1 MVFGWGKKKTEQE
14 TIEPQKEKQVK
25 LSEVKGILDD
35 VILVRTKTIVAEVKP
50 FKKKIESN
58 TDEILK
64 ITNELKQDNLK
75 ADELDK
81 RLQVIVARGKDEVIS
96 TIQNECKIKFSD
108 ISSFDSV
115 LEFNEK
121 TAQILKKIGDVLGKN
136 SKIIHLFAKKYA
148 GKLKDILAAMTSV
161 QSEIQE
167 LVGNYQKLQNDISK
181 VLSNISLINELRKTL
196 AEKDTRIS
204 ELKKNVEKYDI
215 RIKDLRNEIEKTKA
229 SKEYLDFLKTKK
241 IIDNLESEKNQ
252 LKNEINTQ
260 FTKISRPLS
269 RYEYVSSFDK
279 PQKHLLEKLVTEP
292 FDALDPVNKENIVNI
307 LLAAKKSVQGG
318 SVSVK
323 DSEKTIANIDETIS
337 LLDSYVSK
345 ILEFS
350 HKKEET
356 GKKLDTF
363 NNEKLERLE
372 KDTSKNLSDKQDAE
386 SKIQNLEKEL
396 SEIKQKISEII
407 FDIENKLQTISS
419 TKYKILTNKQNF
431 T

>member
-14 TIEPQKEKQVK
+14 IIESQKEKQIK
-25 LSEVKGILDD
+25 LSEIKGVLDD
-35 VILVRTKTIVAEVKP
+35 VVTVRTKTIVAEVKP
-50 FKKKIESN
+50 FKKKIESHI
-58 TDEILK
+58 DEVLK
-64 ITNELKQDNLK
+64 IITDLKQDDLK

-81 RLQVIVARGKDEVIS
+81 RLQVIVVRGKEEVIS
-96 TIQNECKIKFSD
+96 TIQNECKVKFSD
-108 ISSFDSV
+108 ILSLDDV
-115 LEFNEK
+115 LEFNENA
-121 TAQILKKIGDVLGKN
+121 TQILKKIGDVLGKN

-148 GKLKDILAAMTSV
+148 SKLKDILAAMTSI

-167 LVGNYQKLQNDISK
+167 LVDNNQRLQNDISK
-181 VLSNISLINELRKTL
+181 VLSNISLNNELQKTL
-196 AEKDTRIS
+196 TEKHTRIS
-204 ELKKNVEKYDI
+204 ELNKNVEKYDI
-215 RIKDLRNEIEKTKA
+215 KIKELRNEIEKTKA
-229 SKEYLDFLKTKK
+229 SKEYLDFLKTKN

-279 PQKHLLEKLVTEP
+279 PQKQLLEKLVTEP
-292 FDALDPVNKENIVNI
+292 FEVLNIVNKENIVNI

-323 DSEKTIANIDETIS
+323 DSEKTITNIDETLS
-337 LLDSYVSK
+337 SLDSYISK

-356 GKKLDTF
+356 EKKLSDF
-363 NNEKLERLE
+363 NNEKLEVLE
-372 KDTSKNLSDKQDAE
+372 KDASKNLADKQDAE

-396 SEIKQKISEII
+396 SEIKQKIPEII
-407 FDIENKLQTISS
+407 FDIERKLQTISG
-419 TKYKILTNKQNF
+419 TKYKILTN
-431 T
+431 

>member
-167 LVGNYQKLQNDISK
+167 LVDIYQKLQNDISK

>member
-14 TIEPQKEKQVK
+14 TIKPQKEKQIK
-25 LSEVKGILDD
+25 LSEIKGILDD
-35 VILVRTKTIVAEVKP
+35 VVLVRTKTIVAEVKP

-58 TDEILK
+58 TDEVLK
-64 ITNELKQDNLK
+64 ITNKLKQDDLK

-81 RLQVIVARGKDEVIS
+81 RLQVIVVRGKEEVIS
-96 TIQNECKIKFSD
+96 TIQNECKVKFSD
-108 ISSFDSV
+108 IVSLGDV

-121 TAQILKKIGDVLGKN
+121 AAQILRKIGDVLGKN

-148 GKLKDILAAMTSV
+148 TKLKDILAAMTSV

-167 LVGNYQKLQNDISK
+167 LVNNYQKLQNDISG
-181 VLSNISLINELRKTL
+181 VLSNISLINELQKTL
-196 AEKDTRIS
+196 AEKHTRIS
-204 ELKKNVEKYDI
+204 EHKKNVEKYETK
-215 RIKDLRNEIEKTKA
+215 IKTVRDETEKIKA
-229 SKEYLDFLKTKK
+229 SKEYLDFLKTKN
-241 IIDNLESEKNQ
+241 IINNLENEKNQ
-252 LKNEINTQ
+252 IKDQINTQ

-279 PQKHLLEKLVTEP
+279 PQKQLLEKLVTEP
-292 FDALDPVNKENIVNI
+292 FEALNPANKENIVHI

-318 SVSVK
+318 LVSVK

-337 LLDSYVSK
+337 LLDGYISK

-356 GKKLDTF
+356 EKKLGNFD
-363 NNEKLERLE
+363 NEKLETLE
-372 KDTSKNLSDKQDAE
+372 KAASKNLSDKQDAE

-396 SEIKQKISEII
+396 SEINQKIPEIVY
-407 FDIENKLQTISS
+407 DMENKLQTISG
-419 TKYKILTNKQNF
+419 TKYKVLAN
-431 T
+431 

>member
-108 ISSFDSV
+108 ISSLDSV

-167 LVGNYQKLQNDISK
+167 LVDIYQKLQNDISK

>member
-14 TIEPQKEKQVK
+14 TIEPQKEKHIK
-25 LSEVKGILDD
+25 PSEIKDILDD
-35 VILVRTKTIVAEVKP
+35 VIIVRTKTIIAEVKP

-58 TDEILK
+58 TDEVLK
-64 ITNELKQDNLK
+64 ITNDLKQDDLK
-75 ADELDK
+75 VDDLDK
-81 RLQVIVARGKDEVIS
+81 RLHVIVVRGKEEIIS
-96 TIQNECKIKFSD
+96 TIQNECKVKFSD
-108 ISSFDSV
+108 TVSLDGV

-148 GKLKDILAAMTSV
+148 SKLKDILAAMTSI

-167 LVGNYQKLQNDISK
+167 LVNNYQKLQNNISE
-181 VLSNISLINELRKTL
+181 VLSNISLNNELQETL
-196 AEKDTRIS
+196 AEKHTRIS
-204 ELKKNVEKYDI
+204 ELKKNAAKYDI
-215 RIKDLRNEIEKTKA
+215 KIKELRNEIDKTKT
-229 SKEYLDFLKTKK
+229 SKEYLDLLKTEK

-279 PQKHLLEKLVTEP
+279 PQKQLLEQLVTEP
-292 FDALDPVNKENIVNI
+292 FEVLNPVNKENIVSI

-337 LLDSYVSK
+337 LLDSYISK

-350 HKKEET
+350 NKKEET
-356 GKKLDTF
+356 EKKLGNF
-363 NNEKLERLE
+363 NNKKLETLE
-372 KDTSKNLSDKQDAE
+372 KDALKNLSDKQDAE
-386 SKIQNLEKEL
+386 SKIQNLEKEIL
-396 SEIKQKISEII
+396 EINQKIPEVI
-407 FDIENKLQTISS
+407 FDIEKKLQTISG
-419 TKYKILTNKQNF
+419 TRYKILTN
-431 T
+431 